1 MNSFYIIS
9 LTKPL
14 EQHPLKNEQIHN
26 KIQTLHH
33 LIEVCDTISRTNYA
47 KSSAIKCKT

>member
-14 EQHPLKNEQIHN
+14 EQHPLKDGQIHN

-33 LIEVCDTISRTNYA
+33 WIEVYDTILWTNYA
-47 KSSAIKCKT
+47 KS